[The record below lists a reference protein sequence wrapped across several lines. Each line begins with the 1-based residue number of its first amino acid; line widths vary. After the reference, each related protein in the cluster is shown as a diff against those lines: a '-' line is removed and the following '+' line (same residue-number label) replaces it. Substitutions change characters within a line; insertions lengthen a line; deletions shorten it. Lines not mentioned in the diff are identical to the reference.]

1 MNINFGLFETID
13 IKNIRKL
20 PKKIRDKKKKEML
33 SERALGDYKNWFNGN
48 LY

>member
-1 MNINFGLFETID
+1 LILKISENYQ
-13 IKNIRKL
+13 
-20 PKKIRDKKKKEML
+20 KKIRDKKKKEML